1 MEHNSGPTLFN
12 QFNLH
17 SPYTPKEYDPQQVSL
32 TLRGLGPPLTTSYLD
47 PATQREV
54 LRGGSRVHSSIS
66 LSCGR
71 SPNSSHPDKHTYTS
85 PRFRVLNHFASS
97 SSSMG
102 KPTPT
107 LLSTYLPNT
116 YTPPL
121 LLLYPE
127 EVIMKFSIQKY
138 SFLH

>member
-17 SPYTPKEYDPQQVSL
+17 SPHTPKEYDPQQVSL

-66 LSCGR
+66 LSCGC
-71 SPNSSHPDKHTYTS
+71 SPNSSRPDKHTYTS
-85 PRFRVLNHFASS
+85 PRFRVLNHFAST

-102 KPTPT
+102 KPTLT
-107 LLSTYLPNT
+107 LLSTYLPKT
-116 YTPPL
+116 YTL
-121 LLLYPE
+121 LLLYPK